1 MKKTIYLMASALM
14 LSAASPAAVKK
25 TAAKQQQPA
34 TTPGVE
40 LIDKCWHDLS
50 INEINRFPMHTD
62 FFVYK
67 SKDKALQGDM
77 TKSRNFLSLHGD
89 WKFNWVENADQRPTD
104 CFGVDYDDSKWKT
117 MPVPGIWE
125 LNGYGDPEYVNV
137 GFAWRGHF
145 DKQAPEVPIKDN
157 HVGTYRKTV
166 NIPAEWTGKQ
176 VIAHFGS
183 VTSCIFL
190 YVNGRFVGYSE
201 DSKVAAEFD
210 ITDYVK
216 AGENQITF
224 QVMRWCDG
232 SWTEDQDFWRLSG
245 VARDSYLFA
254 REKNRSIEDIVVTPD
269 LDASYTDGAICVET
283 KVGKEVG
290 LVNYTLYDSDGI
302 EVAKQQV
309 KVQPGQ
315 TFVSAEIRV
324 NNPKKWTAET
334 PYLYKLLTEAFAT
347 SIDKKSKK
355 PIKIDDPYCYAVTK
369 VGFRKVEIKDSQLLV
384 NGQPV
389 FIKGVNRHELDPDGG
404 YVVSRER
411 MIQDIKRMKEFN
423 INAVRTCHYPNDPVW
438 YDLCDEYG
446 IYMTAEANIESHGYL
461 YHKDP
466 LTNHELFAKPILE
479 RNQHNIDTYRNHP
492 AIIVWSLGNETSYS
506 QNFKAAYDWIKT
518 VDPSRPVQYEACHGG
533 DATDIFCPMYFSQW
547 SSEKY
552 SKDEKNKKPL
562 IQCEYSHAMGN
573 SCGGFRD
580 YWSLVRKYPKFQG
593 GYIWDF
599 IDQALHKKQADGTQI
614 YAYGGDYNS
623 YDPSDNNFNCNGLLQ
638 PDRQPSPQI
647 YEVGYHYQNIWSTLN
662 ESTLTVFN
670 ENFFRTLDYVD
681 LYWQVLADGEVVLD
695 GSVKDINIKAQ
706 LKGSYQLPIAQK
718 IAELKEA
725 QKEVFLNVSY
735 RNKTAD
741 GLLPAGYEVAHQ
753 QFLVN
758 TKDSQSACSDEN
770 ANSKGKKAKL
780 NVVNK
785 KDSDA
790 LIVSG
795 DNINLEF
802 SKSNGFI
809 TSYVVA
815 GKAILGD
822 KGSIRPNFWRA
833 VTDNDMGAGLQR
845 DLKAWNNP
853 EMNLTNVSGKK
864 QKDGSV
870 TVVAEYNLPT
880 VHNNLTLTYDIKPC
894 GTVIVTQTLEQEN
907 DSVAQQLLRFGMV
920 MQLPS
925 SIDQSKFYGR
935 GPIENYNDRNDAQ
948 NVGIYVQNADEQYF
962 PYVRPQETGSKT
974 DIRWWKQ
981 SDRSGEGFMISS
993 AEGKPLG
1000 AMSAIRY
1007 AVADMDEG
1015 TDKKQRHQCDVKKS
1029 PFVNL
1034 YIDGEMAG
1042 VGGVDSWSKN
1052 GQALPQYRVMLKGK
1066 KSFSFVIKP
1075 ENK

>member
-14 LSAASPAAVKK
+14 LSAASTAAVKK
-25 TAAKQQQPA
+25 TAAKQQQSVE
-34 TTPGVE
+34 TPGIE

-104 CFGVDYDDSKWKT
+104 CFSVDYDDSKWKT

-145 DKQAPEVPIKDN
+145 DNQAPEVPTKDN

-166 NIPAEWTGKQ
+166 NIPAEWSGKQ

-210 ITDYVK
+210 ITDHVK

-283 KVGKEVG
+283 KVGKEIG
-290 LVNYTLYDSDGI
+290 LVNYTLYDADGI

-347 SIDKKSKK
+347 STDKKSKK

-389 FIKGVNRHELDPDGG
+389 YIKGVNRHELDPDGG

-479 RNQHNIDTYRNHP
+479 RNQHNIDIYRNHP

-506 QNFKAAYDWIKT
+506 KNFKAAYDWIKT

-580 YWSLVRKYPKFQG
+580 YWNLVRKYPKFQG

-647 YEVGYHYQNIWSTLN
+647 YEIGYHYQNIWSSLN
-662 ESTLTVFN
+662 ESTLTVSN

-706 LKGSYQLPIAQK
+706 TKNSYQLPIAQK
-718 IAELKEA
+718 IAELKNA

-795 DNINLEF
+795 DNINIEF

-809 TSYVVA
+809 ASYAVA

-822 KGSIRPNFWRA
+822 NGSIRPNFWRA

-845 DLKAWNNP
+845 DLKAWNKP
-853 EMNLTNVSGKK
+853 EMNLTGFNGKK

-870 TVVAEYNLPT
+870 TVVAEYNLPG
-880 VHNNLTLTYDIKPC
+880 VHDNLTLTYDIKPC

-907 DSVAQQLLRFGMV
+907 DSIAQQLLRFGMV
-920 MQLPS
+920 MELPS
-925 SIDQSKFYGR
+925 SMDQSKFYGR

-948 NVGIYVQNADEQYF
+948 NVGIYVQNADDQYF

-981 SDRSGEGFMISS
+981 SDRSGEGFMIS
-993 AEGKPLG
+993 AVDGKPLG

-1007 AVADMDEG
+1007 SVADMDEG
-1015 TDKKQRHQCDVKKS
+1015 LEKKQRHQCDVKKS

-1042 VGGVDSWSKN
+1042 VGGVNSWSKE
-1052 GQALPQYRVMLKGK
+1052 GQALPQYRVMHKGK

-1075 ENK
+1075 IK

>member
-14 LSAASPAAVKK
+14 LSAVSPAAVKK
-25 TAAKQQQPA
+25 TAAKQQPV
-34 TTPGVE
+34 TTPGIE

-104 CFGVDYDDSKWKT
+104 CFAVDYDDSKWKT

-145 DKQAPEVPIKDN
+145 DKQAPEVPTKDN

-166 NIPAEWTGKQ
+166 NIPAEWSGKQ

-290 LVNYTLYDSDGI
+290 LVNYTLYDADGI

-324 NNPKKWTAET
+324 TNPKKWTAET

-389 FIKGVNRHELDPDGG
+389 YIKGVNRHELDPDGG

-479 RNQHNIDTYRNHP
+479 RNQHNIDIYRNHP

-506 QNFKAAYDWIKT
+506 KNFKAAYDWIKT

-580 YWSLVRKYPKFQG
+580 YWNLVRKYPKFQG

-647 YEVGYHYQNIWSTLN
+647 YEVGYHYQNIWSSLN

-706 LKGSYQLPIAQK
+706 TKDSYQLPVAQK
-718 IAELKEA
+718 IAELKDA

-785 KDSDA
+785 KESDA

-809 TSYVVA
+809 TSYAVA

-822 KGSIRPNFWRA
+822 NGSIRPNFWRA

-845 DLKAWNNP
+845 DLKAWNKP
-853 EMNLTNVSGKK
+853 EMNLTRFNGKK

-870 TVVAEYNLPT
+870 TVVAEYNLPG
-880 VHNNLTLTYDIKPC
+880 VHDNLTLTYDIKPC
-894 GTVIVTQTLEQEN
+894 GTVIVTQTLEQVN
-907 DSVAQQLLRFGMV
+907 DSIAQQMLRFGMV
-920 MQLPS
+920 MELPAS
-925 SIDQSKFYGR
+925 MDQSKFYGR

-948 NVGIYVQNADEQYF
+948 NVGIYVQNVDEQYF
-962 PYVRPQETGSKT
+962 PYIRPQETGTKT

-981 SDRSGEGFMISS
+981 SGRSGEGLVVS
-993 AEGKPLG
+993 ALNGQVLG

-1015 TDKKQRHQCDVKKS
+1015 MEKEQRHQSNVKKS

>member
-25 TAAKQQQPA
+25 TAAKQQQSVA
-34 TTPGVE
+34 TPGIE

-145 DKQAPEVPIKDN
+145 DKQAPEVPTKDN

-290 LVNYTLYDSDGI
+290 LVNYTLYDADGI

-324 NNPKKWTAET
+324 TNPKKWTAET

-389 FIKGVNRHELDPDGG
+389 YIKGVNRHELDPDGG

-479 RNQHNIDTYRNHP
+479 RNQHNIDIYRNHP

-506 QNFKAAYDWIKT
+506 KNFKAAYD
-518 VDPSRPVQYEACHGG
+518 
-533 DATDIFCPMYFSQW
+533 
-547 SSEKY
+547 
-552 SKDEKNKKPL
+552 
-562 IQCEYSHAMGN
+562 
-573 SCGGFRD
+573 
-580 YWSLVRKYPKFQG
+580 
-593 GYIWDF
+593 
-599 IDQALHKKQADGTQI
+599 
-614 YAYGGDYNS
+614 
-623 YDPSDNNFNCNGLLQ
+623 
-638 PDRQPSPQI
+638 
-647 YEVGYHYQNIWSTLN
+647 
-662 ESTLTVFN
+662 
-670 ENFFRTLDYVD
+670 
-681 LYWQVLADGEVVLD
+681 
-695 GSVKDINIKAQ
+695 
-706 LKGSYQLPIAQK
+706 
-718 IAELKEA
+718 
-725 QKEVFLNVSY
+725 
-735 RNKTAD
+735 
-741 GLLPAGYEVAHQ
+741 
-753 QFLVN
+753 
-758 TKDSQSACSDEN
+758 
-770 ANSKGKKAKL
+770 
-780 NVVNK
+780 
-785 KDSDA
+785 
-790 LIVSG
+790 
-795 DNINLEF
+795 
-802 SKSNGFI
+802 
-809 TSYVVA
+809 
-815 GKAILGD
+815 
-822 KGSIRPNFWRA
+822 
-833 VTDNDMGAGLQR
+833 
-845 DLKAWNNP
+845 
-853 EMNLTNVSGKK
+853 
-864 QKDGSV
+864 
-870 TVVAEYNLPT
+870 
-880 VHNNLTLTYDIKPC
+880 
-894 GTVIVTQTLEQEN
+894 
-907 DSVAQQLLRFGMV
+907 
-920 MQLPS
+920 
-925 SIDQSKFYGR
+925 
-935 GPIENYNDRNDAQ
+935 
-948 NVGIYVQNADEQYF
+948 
-962 PYVRPQETGSKT
+962 
-974 DIRWWKQ
+974 
-981 SDRSGEGFMISS
+981 
-993 AEGKPLG
+993 
-1000 AMSAIRY
+1000 
-1007 AVADMDEG
+1007 
-1015 TDKKQRHQCDVKKS
+1015 
-1029 PFVNL
+1029 
-1034 YIDGEMAG
+1034 
-1042 VGGVDSWSKN
+1042 
-1052 GQALPQYRVMLKGK
+1052 
-1066 KSFSFVIKP
+1066 
-1075 ENK
+1075 